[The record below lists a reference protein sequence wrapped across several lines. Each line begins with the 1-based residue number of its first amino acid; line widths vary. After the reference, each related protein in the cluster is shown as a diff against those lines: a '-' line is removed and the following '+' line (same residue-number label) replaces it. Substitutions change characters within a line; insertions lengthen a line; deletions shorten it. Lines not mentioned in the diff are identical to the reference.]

1 MSEINNKALNWEGG
15 ELIFTYLLERHFDST
30 GNEENFKF
38 IELIGKWKPP
48 GLPLLS
54 SIKKEEGK

>member
-1 MSEINNKALNWEGG
+1 MSKINNKALNWEGG
-15 ELIFTYLLERHFDST
+15 ELIFTYLLETHFDST

-54 SIKKEEGK
+54 SIKK